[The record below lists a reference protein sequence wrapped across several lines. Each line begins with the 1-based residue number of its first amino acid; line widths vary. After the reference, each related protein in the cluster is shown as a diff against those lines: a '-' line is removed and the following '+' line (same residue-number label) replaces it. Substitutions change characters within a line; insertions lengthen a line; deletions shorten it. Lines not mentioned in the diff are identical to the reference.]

1 MTRRPHAL
9 LAAASAAA
17 LALAA
22 GPALAKGEP
31 PAAPPIAGP
40 DHAELHAISTAVS
53 PAELHATITRLV
65 AFGTRH
71 TLSDTTSA
79 TRGIGAARRWT
90 AGRFEAI
97 SKACGGCL
105 TVETPQETATGGR
118 LPPQGVVIQDVLA
131 IQRGTSDPDR
141 VVVIAGHID
150 SRVTDVMNAT
160 SDAPGANDD
169 ASGVAAVIE
178 AARVLSRHKFP
189 ATIVYAV
196 LSGEEQGLYGGK
208 LLAKTALAKGWRVEA
223 DLNNDIVG
231 NTTGLNGRH
240 EDGYVRVFSE
250 GTKAVETPAEANRR
264 RYNGGENDSPAR
276 QLSRD
281 MVALADRYVP
291 GLSARQ
297 VYRTDRYGRGGDQV
311 PMLEAGFP
319 AVRVTEAVEDYDRQH
334 QDLRPG
340 YGDVV
345 AGVDFPYLA
354 KVTRLNAVTLAALAS
369 APPPPTDV
377 KIEGAVKDDTTVTW
391 TAAPGAA
398 SLSRVVAGH
407 HRAGVDPRPGRS
419 RRRHDRGAEGR
430 GDRRLAVRRAVRLRR
445 RLGQP
450 GRVPR
455 RGRQLRQRGCR

>member
-1 MTRRPHAL
+1 MCGCSPR
-9 LAAASAAA
+9 
-17 LALAA
+17 
-22 GPALAKGEP
+22 
-31 PAAPPIAGP
+31 AP
-40 DHAELHAISTAVS
+40 
-53 PAELHATITRLV
+53 
-65 AFGTRH
+65 
-71 TLSDTTSA
+71 
-79 TRGIGAARRWT
+79 RRW
-90 AGRFEAI
+90 R
-97 SKACGGCL
+97 
-105 TVETPQETATGGR
+105 PRQ
-118 LPPQGVVIQDVLA
+118 
-131 IQRGTSDPDR
+131 
-141 VVVIAGHID
+141 
-150 SRVTDVMNAT
+150 
-160 SDAPGANDD
+160 
-169 ASGVAAVIE
+169 
-178 AARVLSRHKFP
+178 
-189 ATIVYAV
+189 
-196 LSGEEQGLYGGK
+196 
-208 LLAKTALAKGWRVEA
+208 
-223 DLNNDIVG
+223 
-231 NTTGLNGRH
+231 
-240 EDGYVRVFSE
+240 
-250 GTKAVETPAEANRR
+250 EANRR

-398 SLSRVVAGH
+398 SYRVWWRGTTAPVWTHAQ
-407 HRAGVDPRPGRS
+407 AVPG
-419 RRRHDRGAEGR
+419 GATT
-430 GDRRLAVRRAVRLRR
+430 AVLKDVVIDDWLFGGPVRQRR

-450 GRVPR
+450 RRVPR
-455 RGRQLRQRGCR
+455 RGGQLRERGWEVGRPREPRRICS